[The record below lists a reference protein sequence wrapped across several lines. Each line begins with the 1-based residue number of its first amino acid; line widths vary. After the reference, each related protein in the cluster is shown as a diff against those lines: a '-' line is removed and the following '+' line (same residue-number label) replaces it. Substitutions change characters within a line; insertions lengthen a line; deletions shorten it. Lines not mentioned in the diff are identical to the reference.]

1 MINLNKVNYKYKN
14 GYKALNDINL
24 EIESGKITVIV
35 GKNGS
40 GKSTLGNVIAKIY
53 DIKEGNLSIDNLII
67 SNKVDNLS
75 IRQKIGIV
83 FQNPDNQI
91 IFSRV
96 YDDLLFTLKNLK
108 LDSDADAKIK
118 EALTKVG
125 MIDYINHN
133 PYELSLG
140 QKQRI
145 AIANALA
152 VHPSYIVF
160 DEATAMLDE
169 TGKNEIREIIIELKN
184 QGIGIILITNIMD
197 EILLGD
203 KIVILEKGFLKEI
216 ILKNELFMKL
226 DMFNEYGLNISFKIK
241 LIKVLLEKNKISNYS
256 DSELID
262 IIGNL

>member
-1 MINLNKVNYKYKN
+1 MINLDRVYYKYKN
-14 GYKALNDINL
+14 GFTALKEINMA
-24 EIESGKITVIV
+24 IESGKVTVIV

-40 GKSTLGNVIAKIY
+40 GKSTLGNVIAKIF
-53 DIKEGNLSIDNLII
+53 DIKDGNLII
-67 SNKVDNLS
+67 DDLVVSKKTDNLV
-75 IRQKIGIV
+75 IRQKVGIV

-91 IFSRV
+91 IFNRV

-108 LDSDADAKIK
+108 LDENADSKIK
-118 EALTKVG
+118 DALSKVG

-152 VHPSYIVF
+152 IHPCYIVF
-160 DEATAMLDE
+160 DEATAMLDD
-169 TGKNEIREIIIELKN
+169 TGKNEIREIILDLSK
-184 QGIGIILITNIMD
+184 QGIGVILITNIMD

-203 KIVILEKGFLKEI
+203 KIVIIEKGLIKETI
-216 ILKNELFMKL
+216 SKVELFNKV
-226 DMFNEYGLNISFKIK
+226 DCFEKYGLNIPFKIK
-241 LIKVLLEKNKISNYS
+241 LIKTLLMKNKISNYS
-256 DSELID
+256 DSELLD